1 MDQGTAPDSSQ
12 WSLRSRGPAHVVSH
26 RCLDAQRAARPQSV
40 ADRVF
45 GVDPLH
51 PDAVP
56 WYRNALVERRVGR
69 RLAGLGDPW
78 RVLHGV
84 PHDARDIDHLV
95 IGPPGVFTVS
105 TGGVVAAELEARTV
119 SRVLAR
125 ATGIAVT
132 ATPIVVADAAPRPPH
147 DTVMPLGTTTPLVH
161 LRRLVPHL
169 RGLPVTL
176 AADAVATIARAAE
189 EWTTWR
195 PFGVDERHHDP
206 DAAFERLHAAVV
218 GARRR
223 RTAWV
228 TAGILILA
236 APGFALASGIF
247 L

>member
-26 RCLDAQRAARPQSV
+26 RCLDAQRAARPRSV

-56 WYRNALVERRVGR
+56 WYRSALVERRVGR
-69 RLAGLGDPW
+69 LLAGLGDAW
-78 RVLHGV
+78 RVLHSV
-84 PHDARDIDHLV
+84 PHDTRDIDHLV
-95 IGPPGVFTVS
+95 IGPPGVVTVS

-119 SRVLAR
+119 LRVLAR

-132 ATPIVVADAAPRPPH
+132 VTPIVVADAAPRPPH
-147 DTVMPLGTTTPLVH
+147 DMVAPLRPSTPLVE

-169 RGLPVTL
+169 RSLPATL
-176 AADAVATIARAAE
+176 EPDAIATIARAAE

-206 DAAFERLHAAVV
+206 DVAFERLHTSVV

-223 RTAWV
+223 RTAWAI
-228 TAGILILA
+228 AGILILT
-236 APGFALASGIF
+236 APGFALASGLF